1 MIATLNPNAPA
12 VVYAV
17 DPGVDYYAVASFLDG
32 LLIAVNTRQ
41 VAEEWSAYYLP
52 SQSLLVIE
60 EPQIIERAK
69 GTRQGA
75 ARKRDVAN
83 LLISTGRVIE
93 KYASRGVRVET
104 RTPAQWKG
112 QLPKKI
118 DHERTREALTP
129 DELRIIDSVR
139 TKEERGHL
147 LDAVGIGL
155 VYLWRR
161 R

>member
-1 MIATLNPNAPA
+1 MIATTNPAAPA

-17 DPGVDYYAVASFLDG
+17 DPGVDYYALARFVNG
-32 LLIAVNTRQ
+32 NLISVHTLSMEGFHYPGAP
-41 VAEEWSAYYLP
+41 E
-52 SQSLLVIE
+52 LLVIE
-60 EPQIIERAK
+60 KAQIIERAG
-69 GTRQGA
+69 GTEQGA
-75 ARKRDVAN
+75 ARKKDVAN
-83 LLISTGRVIE
+83 LLVSTGRVIE

-104 RTPAQWKG
+104 RAPAQWKG

-118 DHERTREALTP
+118 DHERTMEALTP
-129 DELRIIDSVR
+129 DERRVIEAVR

-161 R
+161 